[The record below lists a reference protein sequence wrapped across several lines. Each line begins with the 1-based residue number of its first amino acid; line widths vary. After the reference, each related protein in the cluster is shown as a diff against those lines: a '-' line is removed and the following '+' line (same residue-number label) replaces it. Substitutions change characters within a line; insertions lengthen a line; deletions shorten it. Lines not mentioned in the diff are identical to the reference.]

1 MSGAVRPAASG
12 GGGDGAIESEK
23 GPLLVQRLHGL
34 MRGLRLYSRSNQTML
49 NGLTDLAA
57 VLAAIPGDETLL
69 VVLGEYLYVNGFRL
83 RPTPSQTGL
92 FRAFQGELEGRG
104 LAGIRFRAGVPTAEL
119 EAFLSLLLAH
129 TAGKDAPEHFQQ
141 RCSEVGIGF
150 VVPILARDLAGQQ
163 AAATEVPEPAADAG
177 QEERQRAQQIFRFA
191 VQGTRKALTLSAQT
205 GRPAIQQARRVVQ
218 PMVDRIMKNE
228 YSIIGL
234 TALKNHDEHT
244 YVHCVNV
251 SILSIRMGQAL
262 GLSRVEL
269 ANLGVAAL
277 LHDIG
282 KITVPIEVLQKPGRL
297 DAAEW
302 AAIHRHPKEGF
313 KIVCR
318 LPNLTGMMLE
328 ASRVALQHHMN
339 VDGSGYPKPAHG
351 ATMATSS
358 RIVAVADFFDAVT
371 GHRAYRAR
379 PMTPFEALQLVL
391 RDERPKFDAAA
402 LWGLVQAV
410 GCYPAGSVLA
420 TASGHTVLSIS
431 PTAKDLRRP
440 NCRVL
445 VYPDGSTPPEDAPL
459 LWRPMPP
466 GESVARVLSPEEFG
480 LDDDLLMAA

>member
-1 MSGAVRPAASG
+1 VSGPVRTARSG
-12 GGGDGAIESEK
+12 SGGDGAIESEK
-23 GPLLVQRLHGL
+23 GPALIQRLHGL
-34 MRGLRLYSRSNQTML
+34 LRGLRLYSRSNQTMV
-49 NGLTDLAA
+49 NGLSELAA

-69 VVLGEYLYVNGFRL
+69 VGLGEYLYVNGFRL

-92 FRAFQGELEGRG
+92 FRAFQSELESRG
-104 LAGIRFRAGVPTAEL
+104 LVGIRFRAGVPVAEL

-129 TAGKDAPEHFQQ
+129 TGGKDGGEQLPQ
-141 RCSEVGIGF
+141 RCAEVGITF
-150 VVPILARDLAGQQ
+150 VLPILARDLAG
-163 AAATEVPEPAADAG
+163 EPVAEETLEPTADAG
-177 QEERQRAQQIFRFA
+177 DEERQRAQQVFRFA
-191 VQGTRKALTLSAQT
+191 VHGTRKALTLSAQT
-205 GRPAIQQARRVVQ
+205 GRPALQQARRVVQ

-251 SILSIRMGQAL
+251 SVLSIRIGQAL

-282 KITVPIEVLQKPGRL
+282 KIMVPTEVLQKPGRL
-297 DAAEW
+297 DAEEW

-339 VDGSGYPKPAHG
+339 VDGSGYPKSGHG
-351 ATMATSS
+351 VTMATSS

-371 GHRAYRAR
+371 AHRAYRAR

-410 GCYPAGSVLA
+410 GCYPAGSVLS
-420 TASGHTVLSIS
+420 TTSGHIVLSIS

-440 NCRVL
+440 HCRVL
-445 VYPDGSTPPEDAPL
+445 SFPDGTAPAEDAPV
-459 LWRPMPP
+459 LWRPMPAH
-466 GESVARVLSPEEFG
+466 ESVARVLSPEEYG
-480 LDDDLLMAA
+480 LDDDLLLAA

>member
-1 MSGAVRPAASG
+1 MSGPLRGGRSG
-12 GGGDGAIESEK
+12 AGGDGALESEK
-23 GPLLVQRLHGL
+23 GPVLVQRLHGL

-49 NGLTDLAA
+49 QGLAELSA

-69 VVLGEYLYVNGFRL
+69 VCLGEYLYVNGFRL
-83 RPTPSQTGL
+83 RPSPSQTGM

-104 LAGIRFRAGVPTAEL
+104 LAGIRFRAGAPVAEL

-129 TAGKDAPEHFQQ
+129 SGGKDGAEQLQ
-141 RCSEVGIGF
+141 KRCTEIGIGY
-150 VVPILARDLAGQQ
+150 VLPILARDLAAEPS
-163 AAATEVPEPAADAG
+163 AAETLEPAADAA
-177 QEERQRAQQIFRFA
+177 QEERQRAQQVFRFA
-191 VQGTRKALTLSAQT
+191 VLGTQKALTLSAQT

-251 SILSIRMGQAL
+251 SILSIRIGQAL

-282 KITVPIEVLQKPGRL
+282 KIKVPTEVLQKPGRL
-297 DAAEW
+297 NAEEW

-313 KIVCR
+313 KLVCR
-318 LPNLTGMMLE
+318 LPNLSGVMLE

-371 GHRAYRAR
+371 AHRAYRAR

-391 RDERPKFDAAA
+391 RDERPKFDPAA

-420 TASGHTVLSIS
+420 TTSGHTVLSIS
-431 PTAKDLRRP
+431 PTASDLRRP

-445 VYPDGSTPPEDAPL
+445 VYPDGTTPGTDAPE
-459 LWRPMPP
+459 LWLPMPAHD
-466 GESVARVLSPEEFG
+466 SVRRVLSPEEFG
-480 LDDDLLMAA
+480 LDEELLLAA